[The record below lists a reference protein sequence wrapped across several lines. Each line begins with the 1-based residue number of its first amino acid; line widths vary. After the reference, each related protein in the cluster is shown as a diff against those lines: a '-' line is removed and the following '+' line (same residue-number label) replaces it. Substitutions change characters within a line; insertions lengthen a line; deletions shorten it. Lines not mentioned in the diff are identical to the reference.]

1 MANDLIPQKWINT
14 PFAYT
19 SFSHDLTLIQQDVL
33 IRVAEHLQRYVQVY
47 YGSKLKDSKD
57 VPRPLFSEADKRKGI
72 PEIVIDFAELGV
84 IPSNYPKLRESID
97 EILNLKVEHEGVDEM
112 GRPTIIRTNI
122 FSQSEVQKS
131 DNASSVRFSL
141 NIDMVDWVFDMSQG
155 YVTHPE
161 DIARISS
168 YERMPMMYYLL
179 RHESQNWKDKIVR
192 LTLSHIKEYLHLIEY
207 DEETREMTKNAYP
220 KFSKFRERVL
230 DPSIG
235 NINDLHAR
243 GQIDVSVT
251 YECVYPGTRKTGN
264 PSYLLFKINTTASD
278 GKVQSARG
286 NVTDTTIIFP
296 DDDDLQSKTPRR
308 RGRPKKVQTIEIL
321 NSHDDGVGEES
332 SSTVPDGST
341 EVVHSSPD
349 TADRCQQLMNE
360 LRLTYGA
367 GQMGYDYYFG
377 RRAHCYVSQAGTV
390 VIALPSFGYEKL
402 NGSPNETSRIR
413 RCVEIVFG
421 TATKFMLTYF

>member
-1 MANDLIPQKWINT
+1 MANDMIPQKWINT

-19 SFSHDLTLIQQDVL
+19 KFSHDLTLLQQDVL

-72 PEIVIDFAELGV
+72 QEIVVDFAELGV
-84 IPSNYPKLRESID
+84 APSNYPKLRESID

-122 FSQSEVQKS
+122 FSQSEVQQK
-131 DNASSVRFSL
+131 DNTSSARFSL

-179 RHESQNWKDKIVR
+179 RHESQNWKDKFVR

-207 DEETREMTKNAYP
+207 DEKTREMTKNAYP
-220 KFSKFRERVL
+220 KYSKFRERVL
-230 DPSIG
+230 DPSID

-243 GQIDVSVT
+243 GLIDVSVT
-251 YECVYPGTRKTGN
+251 YEPVYPGTRKTGN
-264 PSYLLFKINTTASD
+264 PSYLLFKIDTTASD

-286 NVTDTTIIFP
+286 DVASPTIIFP
-296 DDDDLQSKTPRR
+296 DDDTKQASAPRR

-321 NSHDDGVGEES
+321 KNPADGVGEE
-332 SSTVPDGST
+332 PQPQ
-341 EVVHSSPD
+341 EKSP
-349 TADRCQQLMNE
+349 ALNPGDRVGDWQQLVNE
-360 LRLTYGA
+360 YGEGPSAELLRMAVCKGTIDGAFSLVMPDYGSKELMVNA
-367 GQMGYDYYFG
+367 ASTDERLKALLVKAVG
-377 RRAHCYVSQAGTV
+377 RTFKV
-390 VIALPSFGYEKL
+390 VQVGNA
-402 NGSPNETSRIR
+402 
-413 RCVEIVFG
+413 
-421 TATKFMLTYF
+421 

>member
-19 SFSHDLTLIQQDVL
+19 NFSHDLTLIQQDVL

-47 YGSKLKDSKD
+47 YGSKLKNSKE
-57 VPRPLFSEADKRKGI
+57 VPRPLFSEADKRKGV

-97 EILNLKVEHEGVDEM
+97 EILNIKVEHEGVDEM
-112 GRPTIIRTNI
+112 GRPTFIRTNI
-122 FSQSEVQKS
+122 FSQSEVQKN
-131 DNASSVRFSL
+131 DNTSSVRFSL

-179 RHESQNWKDKIVR
+179 RHESHNWKDKIVR

-220 KFSKFRERVL
+220 KYSKFRERVL
-230 DPSIG
+230 DPSID

-251 YECVYPGTRKTGN
+251 YEPVYPGTRKTGN
-264 PSYLLFKINTTASD
+264 PSYLLFKIDTTASS
-278 GKVQSARG
+278 GKVQASCG
-286 NVTDTTIIFP
+286 NVVSPSIIFP
-296 DDDDLQSKTPRR
+296 DDDAPQTSVPRR
-308 RGRPKKVQTIEIL
+308 RGRPKKVQPIEIL
-321 NSHDDGVGEES
+321 NEPSSDGVGEEPDYEAQILS
-332 SSTVPDGST
+332 FLRSTFGNG
-341 EVVHSSPD
+341 
-349 TADRCQQLMNE
+349 QQ
-360 LRLTYGA
+360 
-367 GQMGYDYYFG
+367 GYDYYFG
-377 RRAHCYVSQAGTV
+377 KRARASVCDDHTQV
-390 VIALPSFGYEKL
+390 VLAVPASVKDSVKSSPMVMEKIHR
-402 NGSPNETSRIR
+402 SV
-413 RCVEIVFG
+413 VEVLG
-421 TATKFMLTYF
+421 HDAEVLVVPLS